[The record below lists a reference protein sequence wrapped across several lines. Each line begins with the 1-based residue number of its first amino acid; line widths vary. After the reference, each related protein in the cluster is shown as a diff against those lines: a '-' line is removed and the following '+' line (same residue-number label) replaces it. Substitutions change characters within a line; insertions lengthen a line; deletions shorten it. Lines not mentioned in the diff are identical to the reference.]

1 MDNVLELQ
9 SGIRKYLESA
19 WNKYLTPFW
28 PGDQPWDNDMM
39 THSRTAREWKGL
51 SADIPYWDNEF
62 PENLIDSCDHRE
74 LSDEAKRRI
83 LYEYGKE
90 LFAL

>member
-1 MDNVLELQ
+1 MSDA
-9 SGIRKYLESA
+9 GFARRSA
-19 WNKYLTPFW
+19 LGQRHDDSFAMARQWN
-28 PGDQPWDNDMM
+28 
-39 THSRTAREWKGL
+39 GL
-51 SADIPYWDNEF
+51 RADIPRWDNEF
-62 PENLIDSCDHRE
+62 PENLIDSFDQRE